1 MKNLSLSILFCLF
14 LISLQGNAQDVILL
28 PRTIDATSFGIGAG
42 FDYGGFGGNL
52 LIYPHRNIG
61 IFGGFGY
68 AIAGFGYNV
77 GTKIRII
84 SKKHFNDPFALVMYG
99 YNAAIAVTN
108 GSDYDKLFYG
118 PTLGIGMDFH
128 STRRSSFWTLALM
141 VPIRSS
147 SVNSYIDDLK
157 KQHGITFKND
167 LLPIGISIG
176 YWFSSR
182 EF

>member
-1 MKNLSLSILFCLF
+1 
-14 LISLQGNAQDVILL
+14 
-28 PRTIDATSFGIGAG
+28 
-42 FDYGGFGGNL
+42 
-52 LIYPHRNIG
+52 
-61 IFGGFGY
+61 
-68 AIAGFGYNV
+68 
-77 GTKIRII
+77 
-84 SKKHFNDPFALVMYG
+84 MYG

-108 GSDYDKLFYG
+108 SSNYDKLFYG
-118 PTLGIGMDFH
+118 PTLGIELDFH
-128 STRRSSFWTLALM
+128 STRRSSYWSLALM

>member
-68 AIAGFGYNV
+68 ALAGFGYNE
-77 GTKIRII
+77 GQ
-84 SKKHFNDPFALVMYG
+84 N
-99 YNAAIAVTN
+99 
-108 GSDYDKLFYG
+108 
-118 PTLGIGMDFH
+118 
-128 STRRSSFWTLALM
+128 
-141 VPIRSS
+141 
-147 SVNSYIDDLK
+147 
-157 KQHGITFKND
+157 
-167 LLPIGISIG
+167 
-176 YWFSSR
+176 
-182 EF
+182 